1 MKESIG
7 LDFFAKPLYPSH
19 LAKREDTTY
28 FIGKRAN
35 LDTNA
40 YDSDLYCLRDGGAHR
55 LTNSLDVGCFALLE
69 EGIVFP
75 SLRNPKDK
83 EASQGGEALTV
94 FYRLP
99 YDGGEAQEYLR
110 LPYAVTQTE
119 WLPDGKLL
127 FLATYDI
134 MLERFARE
142 RDGDRKKALKRKREQ
157 DEALTVIDELPFW
170 FNGRGFTNKLRT
182 ALFFYD
188 GSETRMLTGEYDHI
202 ELLKLNCGK
211 TKALFAMK
219 TYKTAAPLAN
229 SLYLLDI
236 VSQAFAPVTGIPEGS
251 VEDFT
256 FAPDD
261 TVLYLFKN
269 ADADGGLDSDNA
281 QLHSISQGGGTHTL
295 LDDSG
300 AYDYYNSVGS
310 DSKLG
315 NEEQGLTCVG
325 GGISFL
331 CTLLHDSHILRYDLK
346 DGAFHQVTKEA
357 GMVIEFIP
365 DGEGYAMIAMRSGG
379 LPEIYTVTAEG
390 VESRASRLNDALLE
404 AYETVTPLEIS
415 FTNEKGAEIF
425 GWVMPPVGYV
435 PGMVYPAILNIHGG
449 PKTVYGSVF
458 FHEMQYWCAQGF
470 AVLFCNPT
478 GGDGRGDAFADIR
491 GAYGQTDYHDIMQFV
506 DEALTRFGFISSM
519 HIGVTG
525 GSYGGFMTN
534 WIIGHTDRFQA
545 AASQRSISN
554 WIGFFGTSDIGHT
567 FGNSQ
572 MQGTPWTAPEKLWNM
587 SPLKYADQ
595 VKTPTLFIHSE
606 EDYRCNMFEGIQMY
620 YALRAFGVDT
630 RLCLFKGENHELS
643 RSGKPKNRIRRL
655 KEITRWMEKH
665 LRTVQ

>member
-1 MKESIG
+1 MKECIG

-19 LAKREDTTY
+19 IARRGAETY

-40 YDSDLYCLRDGGAHR
+40 YESDLYCLRDGHAHP
-55 LTNSLDVGCFALLE
+55 LTGSGDVDAFALLE
-69 EGIVFP
+69 EGIVFS
-75 SLRNPKDK
+75 SLRDAKDR
-83 EASQGGEALTV
+83 EATQKGEALTV

-99 YDGGEAQEYLR
+99 YDGGEAREYLR
-110 LPYAVTQTE
+110 LPYSITQAH

-127 FLATYDI
+127 FLAAYDI
-134 MLERFARE
+134 ILERFVLE
-142 RDGDRKKALKRKREQ
+142 NDGDRKKALKDKREQ

-170 FNGRGFTNKLRT
+170 FNGRGIINKRRT
-182 ALFFYD
+182 ALYYFD
-188 GSETRMLTGEYDHI
+188 GGETRMLTGARDNV
-202 ELLKLNCGK
+202 ELLKLSPDK
-211 TKALFAMK
+211 TQALFAMN
-219 TYKTAAPLAN
+219 TYKTIAPNTCKLC
-229 SLYLLDI
+229 LLDI
-236 VSQAFAPVTGIPEGS
+236 QAQSFAPVEGVPEGS
-251 VEDFT
+251 VDDFT

-261 TVLYLFKN
+261 TAVYLYRSM
-269 ADADGGLDSDNA
+269 DADGIPSFGNPA
-281 QLHSISQGGGTHTL
+281 LHRISLLGGQNML

-300 AYDYYNSVGS
+300 AYSYDNSVGS

-315 NEEQGLTCVG
+315 NADNGLTCTG
-325 GGISFL
+325 RHISFL
-331 CTLLHDSHILRYDLK
+331 STHLHNSHILRYDLR
-346 DGAFHQVTKEA
+346 DGTFHQVTREE
-357 GMVIEFIP
+357 GMVAEFVP
-365 DGEGYAMIAMRSGG
+365 DGEGYAMIAMRGDG
-379 LPEIYTVTAEG
+379 LPEIYLVAADGAET
-390 VESRASRLNDALLE
+390 RASKLGDALLE
-404 AYETVTPLEIS
+404 TYETVTPIEIR
-415 FTNEKGAEIF
+415 FTNACGAEIY

-435 PGMVYPAILNIHGG
+435 PGMVYPAILDIHGG

-470 AVLFCNPT
+470 AVMYCNPT
-478 GGDGRGDAFADIR
+478 GSDGRGDAFADIR
-491 GAYGQTDYHDIMQFV
+491 GAYGQTDYDDIMRFV

-554 WIGFFGTSDIGHT
+554 WLGFFGTSDIGHT
-567 FGNSQ
+567 FGQSQ
-572 MQGTPWTAPEKLWNM
+572 MQGSPWTTPEKLWGM
-587 SPLKYADQ
+587 SPLKYANR

-620 YALRAFGVDT
+620 YALRTFGVDT

-655 KEITRWMEKH
+655 QEITRWMEKY
-665 LRTVQ
+665 LRAVQ